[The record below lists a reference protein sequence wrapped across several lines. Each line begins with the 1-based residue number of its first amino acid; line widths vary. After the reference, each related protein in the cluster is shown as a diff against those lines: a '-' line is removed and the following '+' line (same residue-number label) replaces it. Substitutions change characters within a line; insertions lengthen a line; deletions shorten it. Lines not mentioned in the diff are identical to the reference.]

1 MGWVADTKILAYTY
15 QISPPVPAKD
25 IQVVGVNLNLL
36 ANKDVDAHAIAALLP
51 VLYSPQV
58 ASRFSFPITED
69 KMLTPS
75 GFPVSD
81 GTEVYLASKQPYIT
95 AQTIDQI
102 KGIFGLV
109 MSLLSVALVVFKWFK
124 APEEV
129 DDANETQP
137 THEANLAGAESKE
150 NATVPDHLNTIATN
164 ISKLE

>member
-1 MGWVADTKILAYTY
+1 MY

-36 ANKDVDAHAIAALLP
+36 ANKDVDPHAIAALLP

-58 ASRFSFPITED
+58 TSRMNFPVSED

-75 GFPVSD
+75 GFPISD
-81 GTEVYLASKQPYIT
+81 GAEVYLASKQPFLT

-109 MSLLSVALVVFKWFK
+109 MSLLSIALVVFKWFK
-124 APEEV
+124 APDETESV
-129 DDANETQP
+129 SSDNDSDDSP
-137 THEANLAGAESKE
+137 KVS
-150 NATVPDHLNTIATN
+150 DHLNTIATN
-164 ISKLE
+164 FSKLE